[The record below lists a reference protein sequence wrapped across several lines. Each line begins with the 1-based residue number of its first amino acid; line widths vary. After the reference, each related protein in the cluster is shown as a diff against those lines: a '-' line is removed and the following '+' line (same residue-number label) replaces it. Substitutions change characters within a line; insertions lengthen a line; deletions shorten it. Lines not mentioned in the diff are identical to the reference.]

1 MTLLSSC
8 DEKELLV
15 QLRKGNEDAFDFF
28 YQKHSAQIFRKLYK
42 MTRVSSISEELL
54 QDVFVKIWEKRHLI
68 DPEKSFKSYLFQIA
82 QNLVYDLYRKVAR
95 DERLQSEIKKSF
107 VEIQYL
113 TEEGIHLK
121 DTQQIIS
128 QAIDALPPQQK
139 LVFTLCKI
147 EGKSY
152 DEVSTAL
159 GVSTST
165 INGHIVKA
173 TKSIKR
179 YMFKYEDVAF
189 VLIMSQA
196 LRDFI

>member
-196 LRDFI
+196 LRDFM

>member
-28 YQKHSAQIFRKLYK
+28 YQKHSAQILRKLYK

>member
-1 MTLLSSC
+1 MTSLSSC
-8 DEKELLV
+8 DEKELLI
-15 QLRKGNEDAFDFF
+15 QLREGNEDAFDFF
-28 YQKHSAQIFRKLYK
+28 YQKHSSQIFRKLYK

-68 DPEKSFKSYLFQIA
+68 DPEKSFRSYLFQIA

-95 DERLQSEIKKSF
+95 DERLQSEIKRSF
-107 VEIQYL
+107 VEFQYL
-113 TEEGIHLK
+113 TEESIHLK

-128 QAIDALPPQQK
+128 QAIDTLPPQQK